1 MVLPGGSIPPSLGGS
16 FHQPHFDMT
25 SSAVKIPSK
34 LTRAVLFTKNQN
46 LESSNEGLSRRV
58 KNLEQEVTVLFA
70 IAAGLAVTA
79 ILF

>member
-1 MVLPGGSIPPSLGGS
+1 MQHLMVWTKVHS
-16 FHQPHFDMT
+16 FITELSMT
-25 SSAVKIPSK
+25 STSLSQLPYHPLLKEAK
-34 LTRAVLFTKNQN
+34 Q
-46 LESSNEGLSRRV
+46 LEGTNEGLNRRV

>member
-1 MVLPGGSIPPSLGGS
+1 
-16 FHQPHFDMT
+16 MT
-25 SSAVKIPSK
+25 STPLSQLPYHPLLKEAK
-34 LTRAVLFTKNQN
+34 Q
-46 LESSNEGLSRRV
+46 LEGTNEGLTRRV

>member
-1 MVLPGGSIPPSLGGS
+1 
-16 FHQPHFDMT
+16 MT
-25 SSAVKIPSK
+25 STTVKIPSK
-34 LTRAVLFTKNQN
+34 LTRAVLFSKNQD
-46 LESSNEGLSRRV
+46 LESTNEGLSRRV

>member
-1 MVLPGGSIPPSLGGS
+1 
-16 FHQPHFDMT
+16 MT
-25 SSAVKIPSK
+25 STTVKIPSK
-34 LTRAVLFTKNQN
+34 LTRAVLFSKNQD
-46 LESSNEGLSRRV
+46 LEATNEGLSRRV

>member
-1 MVLPGGSIPPSLGGS
+1 
-16 FHQPHFDMT
+16 MT
-25 SSAVKIPSK
+25 SSTVKNPSSLSGLPYHPLLK
-34 LTRAVLFTKNQN
+34 EAKQ
-46 LESSNEGLSRRV
+46 LEGTNEGLSRRV

>member
-1 MVLPGGSIPPSLGGS
+1 
-16 FHQPHFDMT
+16 MT

-46 LESSNEGLSRRV
+46 LESTNEGLSRRV
-58 KNLEQEVTVLFA
+58 KNLEEEVTFLFVV
-70 IAAGLAVTA
+70 AGVSLITA

>member
-1 MVLPGGSIPPSLGGS
+1 
-16 FHQPHFDMT
+16 MT

-34 LTRAVLFTKNQN
+34 LTRAVLFSKNQD

-58 KNLEQEVTVLFA
+58 KNLENEVTFLFVV
-70 IAAGLAVTA
+70 AGVSLITA

>member
-1 MVLPGGSIPPSLGGS
+1 
-16 FHQPHFDMT
+16 MT
-25 SSAVKIPSK
+25 STTVKIPSK
-34 LTRAVLFTKNQN
+34 LTRAVLFSKNQD
-46 LESSNEGLSRRV
+46 LESTNEGLSLRV

>member
-1 MVLPGGSIPPSLGGS
+1 
-16 FHQPHFDMT
+16 MT
-25 SSAVKIPSK
+25 SSAGKIPSK